1 MLNPS
6 IGKLIDNYDSRY
18 QLVLDVARC
27 ARFVSGKAEEEHTI
41 LREKPVTTAI
51 NTIAAQQPTKE

>member
-6 IGKLIDNYDSRY
+6 IGKLIETYDSRY
-18 QLVLDVARC
+18 QLVLDVAKY
-27 ARFVSGKAEEEHTI
+27 ARVISGRAEEDHVI

-51 NTIAAQQPTKE
+51 NGIADRVSQ